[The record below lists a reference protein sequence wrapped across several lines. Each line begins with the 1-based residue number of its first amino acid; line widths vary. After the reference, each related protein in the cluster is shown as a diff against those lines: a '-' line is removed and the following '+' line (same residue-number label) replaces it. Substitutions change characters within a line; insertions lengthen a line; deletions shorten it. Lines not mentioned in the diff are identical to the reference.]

1 MRKISLLLTLCL
13 LTLTLSAC
21 ASSPTDW
28 GAISLGRRDVA
39 TDTPIEGE
47 TVAAAV
53 SVTAPL
59 GGMEI
64 SFDVTGEDAEI
75 TVSIYKAEKDYNTT
89 CSQKP
94 LREETFSHLTENLLW
109 QFKTLPAGDYL
120 IVFTDANN
128 AALLKSIVP
137 SDAANRKILN
147 YRNGE
152 VMTDG
157 TCAITLLCIKTTE
170 IPEPGLVTFAY
181 PVIQE

>member
-128 AALLKSIVP
+128 AALFLVLGIFFGFLLPFFVFAS
-137 SDAANRKILN
+137 RKQ
-147 YRNGE
+147 
-152 VMTDG
+152 D
-157 TCAITLLCIKTTE
+157 
-170 IPEPGLVTFAY
+170 EPLPAPQYTA
-181 PVIQE
+181 PVFPQQ

>member
-1 MRKISLLLTLCL
+1 
-13 LTLTLSAC
+13 
-21 ASSPTDW
+21 
-28 GAISLGRRDVA
+28 
-39 TDTPIEGE
+39 
-47 TVAAAV
+47 
-53 SVTAPL
+53 
-59 GGMEI
+59 MEI

-152 VMTDG
+152 VMTERYFEPTFNPDENM
-157 TCAITLLCIKTTE
+157 TE
-170 IPEPGLVTFAY
+170 EDKNAL
-181 PVIQE
+181 QENIDKAAKSRV